1 MGVQAYL
8 GWLPS
13 HGWSPLIRFAG
24 TVVEVE
30 FDLDGPAD
38 EEDDDDVGAGGS
50 ASPKIALRRR
60 DFGDSS
66 GVGIR
71 AGRDEVGAGA
81 DEDSSSEIAVST
93 AEALK
98 GARGADEAAF
108 AVL

>member
-1 MGVQAYL
+1 MTL
-8 GWLPS
+8 
-13 HGWSPLIRFAG
+13 FAG

-30 FDLDGPAD
+30 FDLDGPAE
-38 EEDDDDVGAGGS
+38 EEDEDEVGAGGS

-93 AEALK
+93 AEDLN
-98 GARGADEAAF
+98 GARGADEADF
-108 AVL
+108 AVLHR